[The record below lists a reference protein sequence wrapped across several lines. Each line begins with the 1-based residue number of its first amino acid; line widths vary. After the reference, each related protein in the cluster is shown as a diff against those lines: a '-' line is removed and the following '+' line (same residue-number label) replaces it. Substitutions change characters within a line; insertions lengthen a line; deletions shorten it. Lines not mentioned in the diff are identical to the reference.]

1 MKNLLEI
8 KNLSVEVDGKQL
20 LHDINLAIPEGEV
33 HTLLGPNGSGK
44 TTLIMTIMGFTQ
56 YKVVQGRIL
65 FDGQDITELDLTAR
79 ARLGIS
85 IMQQRPPTIAG
96 VKLRHVLDYTVH
108 GAPQRNQEVQEL
120 VRQAQMISF
129 MERDLNAGLSGG
141 EIKRSELLQLLASKP
156 RFSMMDEPDSGVDL
170 ESLALIGNML
180 NKLFSLDSACS
191 VRRKAGLIITH
202 TGHILDYV
210 DADKAHIMLA
220 GRVSCSGNP
229 RLVLEMIK
237 EHGYEGCVHCIP
249 K

>member
-1 MKNLLEI
+1 MKNVLEI
-8 KNLSVEVDGKQL
+8 KNLSVNVDGKEL

-44 TTLIMTIMGFTQ
+44 TTLIMTVMGFSKYRVT
-56 YKVVQGRIL
+56 KGRIL
-65 FDGQDITELDLTAR
+65 FDGEDITELDLTTR

-96 VKLRHVLDYTVH
+96 VRLHHVLDYAVA
-108 GAPQRNQEVQEL
+108 GVPQHNQEVQEL

-129 MERDLNAGLSGG
+129 MDRDLNAGLSGG

-156 RFSMMDEPDSGVDL
+156 KFSMMDEPDSGVDL
-170 ESLALIGNML
+170 ESLALIGNMI
-180 NKLFSLDSACS
+180 NRLFAIEPACS
-191 VRRKAGLIITH
+191 VKRKAGLIITH
-202 TGHILDYV
+202 TGHILDYLQ
-210 DADKAHIMLA
+210 ADKAHIMLA
-220 GRVSCSGNP
+220 GRVACSGNSH
-229 RLVLEMIK
+229 LVLDMIK